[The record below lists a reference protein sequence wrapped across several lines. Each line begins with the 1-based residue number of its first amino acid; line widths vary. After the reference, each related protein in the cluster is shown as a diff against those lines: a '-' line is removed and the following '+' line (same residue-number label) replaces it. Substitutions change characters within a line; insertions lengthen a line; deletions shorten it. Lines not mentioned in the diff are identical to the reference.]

1 MRPAATTAAAPS
13 APAWPVEGLG
23 ELRAA
28 GPVVMAA
35 HAALV
40 LLLGALVMMV
50 VMASHGR
57 PPLC

>member
-1 MRPAATTAAAPS
+1 
-13 APAWPVEGLG
+13 
-23 ELRAA
+23 
-28 GPVVMAA
+28 MAA

-40 LLLGALVMMV
+40 PLLGALVMMM

>member
-1 MRPAATTAAAPS
+1 
-13 APAWPVEGLG
+13 
-23 ELRAA
+23 
-28 GPVVMAA
+28 VMAA

-40 LLLGALVMMV
+40 PLLGALVMMM